1 MLYNMLINVTRYSI
15 KSRDLRLIKNHMD
28 LKDLHLHWG
37 ESTYKGA
44 SYRSY
49 SLARPYR
56 INGKNRKETVLK
68 LGKLTEEQV
77 LRWRYLLKAIKQ
89 PNAVVTTLDD
99 LVVTKRYIY
108 LDVAVVSA
116 IWDYWDLDEVFSQS
130 EKKHIDTS
138 TIARILSIN
147 RCIDPMAK
155 SKTPEWF
162 QTTALPWL
170 LDVNPEQIN
179 ASKIFRELSDIEQ
192 HKESICQHIYQKVK
206 RNDPDSLDAVFYDLS
221 STTFSGSKCLLM
233 NWGHCKEGYK
243 NHVVLALVVN
253 RDGLPFYWEV
263 LPGCTTDSNTII
275 WLLDCCKERFADIDM
290 TLVFDRGMVS
300 DDNLTRLETNRI
312 KYITAMDRNQ
322 IEKICGMDFTEF
334 SHLESDK
341 VEEQAGKL
349 ANFTC
354 IDNRT
359 YYREIKVEGA
369 RRYILCFNPQ
379 LFKDQQAA
387 RLQAIENFRTFSKT
401 LNVELLAAKNSRDKE
416 ATLKKFNRKLKK
428 LKLSQFVKVRL
439 RQKRLTI
446 DSDGKM
452 RTVKTF
458 QAAIYVDDKKMRLS
472 GKLDGFWLSVTN
484 HTEKD
489 QDRFKRSAEEIIGP
503 YREKTIIEAGFRDI
517 KSFIHV
523 APVYVWTIMHVKG
536 HYTVCVLSYLV
547 DRTLTLRLHQN
558 PGSLT
563 RDVVTHKRLYELLSS
578 CQLDKIEVAKMDH
591 SATNLTGATK
601 EQKELLTRIGLRNLL
616 DYKAK
621 V

>member
-1 MLYNMLINVTRYSI
+1 
-15 KSRDLRLIKNHMD
+15 MD

-37 ESTYKGA
+37 ESKYRGT

-56 INGKNRKETVLK
+56 MNGKNRKETVLK
-68 LGKLTEEQV
+68 LGKLTEKEV
-77 LRWRYLLKAIKQ
+77 LRWRYLLKGIKK
-89 PNAVVTTLDD
+89 PDAVVTTFDD
-99 LVVTKRYIY
+99 LVVTDHYAY
-108 LDVAVVSA
+108 LDVAVVNA
-116 IWDYWDLDEVFSQS
+116 IWDYWNLDDVFNPSG
-130 EKKHIDTS
+130 KKYVDTS

-162 QTTALPWL
+162 KTTALPWL
-170 LDVNPEQIN
+170 LNLNTDQIN
-179 ASKIFRELSDIEQ
+179 SSRIFRELNEIEQ
-192 HKESICQHIYQKVK
+192 HKEYLCKHIYQKIK
-206 RNDPDSLDAVFYDLS
+206 HDDPDSLGSVFYDLS

-233 NWGHCKEGYK
+233 HWGHCKEGYK

-275 WLLDCCKERFADIDM
+275 WLLDCCKGRFANMEM

-300 DDNLTRLETNRI
+300 DDNLARLEANRI

-322 IEKICGMDFTEF
+322 MENICGIDFTEF
-334 SHLESDK
+334 NHLDSDK

-359 YYREIKVEGA
+359 YYREIKVEGN

-387 RLQAIENFRTFSKT
+387 RLQAIENFRTFAKT
-401 LNVELLAAKNSRDKE
+401 LNAELLAAKNSRDKN
-416 ATLKKFNRKLKK
+416 ATLKKFNQKLKK
-428 LKLSQFVKVRL
+428 LKLNQFVDVRL
-439 RQKRLTI
+439 RGKRLTI
-446 DSDGKM
+446 DSGDKK
-452 RTVKTF
+452 RTIKTF
-458 QAAIYVDDKKMRLS
+458 RAATYVDDEKRRLA

-484 HTEKD
+484 HTEKVR
-489 QDRFKRSAEEIIGP
+489 DRFKKSAAEIIGP

-517 KSFIHV
+517 KSFIQV
-523 APVYVWTIMHVKG
+523 APVHVWTIAHVKG
-536 HYTVCVLSYLV
+536 HYTVCVLSYLM
-547 DRTLTLRLHQN
+547 DRILTLLLHKN

-563 RDVVTHKRLYELLSS
+563 SDVVTHKRLYEKLSS
-578 CQLDKIEVAKMDH
+578 CLVDRIEVAKMDH
-591 SATNLTGATK
+591 SATNLTRATK
-601 EQKELLTRIGLRNLL
+601 EQKELLTRIGLKNLL
-616 DYKAK
+616 NYKTP